1 MLDASNV
8 TKRFWSKSGRKHGS
22 SHLALDE
29 VSIEVRAGFSQGIV
43 GESGS
48 GKTTL
53 ARVLL
58 GLTEPDDGRVTFEG
72 TALGDLDPAQTRA
85 YRSAVQPVFQD
96 PRSSINPRRTVQD
109 ALVEPLVHLTAS
121 MTSKELSRRAA
132 ELCELVSLHPSVLK
146 QMPAELS
153 GGMLQRIAIARALGP
168 RPRILI
174 CDEPVSALDLSVKA
188 GILNL
193 LLELRAEFQ
202 LGLLYISH
210 DALLVRHLCDNV
222 VVMESGKITGQ
233 YSVEQMYSEHLA
245 IDELFHQNAPSDI
258 NETRS

>member
-8 TKRFWSKSGRKHGS
+8 SKRFRSKGSLKHGS
-22 SHLALDE
+22 SHLALDD
-29 VSIEVRAGFSQGIV
+29 VSIEVRAGFSLGIV

-72 TALGDLDPAQTRA
+72 TALGDLGPAQMRA
-85 YRSAVQPVFQD
+85 YRSAIQPVFQD

-109 ALVEPLVHLTAS
+109 ALLEPLVHLTAS
-121 MTSKELSRRAA
+121 MTSQELSQRAS
-132 ELCELVSLHPSVLK
+132 ELCEQVSLHSSVLK

-168 RPRILI
+168 WPRILI

-193 LLELRAEFQ
+193 LLELRAEYN

-222 VVMESGKITGQ
+222 VVIESGKITGR
-233 YSVEQMYSEHLA
+233 YPAEQMYSEHMA
-245 IDELFHQNAPSDI
+245 INRPFYQNAASD
-258 NETRS
+258 NKETRS